1 MDEKIAIEV
10 LAGLAQEHRLRVF
23 RLLVREGPGGL
34 PAGQIAER
42 LGLAPSTLSAHLA
55 QLERAGLLRSRR
67 DQRRI
72 IYAVDH
78 DGIRRLLAFL
88 IEDCCQGRPELCD
101 YGRGGRLRDDHDRPR
116 PGVRESLQPAGDD
129 PEQRRTA
136 EDRRVP
142 EDAAE
147 PR

>member
-1 MDEKIAIEV
+1 MDQRTAIMA

-42 LGLAPSTLSAHLA
+42 LGVPASTMSSHLA

-72 IYAVDH
+72 IYAVDLE
-78 DGIRRLLAFL
+78 GFRRLLAFL
-88 IEDCCQGRPELCD
+88 IEDCCQGHPEICG
-101 YGRGGRLRDDHDRPR
+101 YGLGGGRRDDHDLPQ
-116 PGVRESLQPAGDD
+116 PGLRDLAQRAGDD
-129 PEQRRTA
+129 QEQRRRA
-136 EDRRVP
+136 EDRRIP
-142 EDAAE
+142 ENAAE

>member
-1 MDEKIAIEV
+1 MDERSAIEA

-42 LGLAPSTLSAHLA
+42 LGIPPSTLSAHLA

-72 IYAVDH
+72 IYAVDLE
-78 DGIRRLLAFL
+78 GIRRLLAFL
-88 IEDCCQGRPELCD
+88 IEDCCQGRPEICG
-101 YGRGGRLRDDHDRPR
+101 YGLGGGWRHDRDLPQPALRDLAER
-116 PGVRESLQPAGDD
+116 AGDD
-129 PEQRRTA
+129 PEQRPGA
-136 EDRRVP
+136 ADHRVP

>member
-1 MDEKIAIEV
+1 MDERLAIEA

-42 LGLAPSTLSAHLA
+42 LGIPASTLSSHLA

-67 DQRRI
+67 EQRRI
-72 IYAVDH
+72 IYAVDL

-88 IEDCCQGRPELCD
+88 IEDCCQGRPELCG
-101 YGRGGRLRDDHDRPR
+101 YAGIAAASAPGRV
-116 PGVRESLQPAGDD
+116 PGSQSDAP
-129 PEQRRTA
+129 
-136 EDRRVP
+136 VP
-142 EDAAE
+142 EDGAH
-147 PR
+147 PF

>member
-1 MDEKIAIEV
+1 MDERTAIMA

-42 LGLAPSTLSAHLA
+42 LGVPASTMSSHLA

-72 IYAVDH
+72 IYAVDLE
-78 DGIRRLLAFL
+78 GIRRLLAFL
-88 IEDCCQGRPELCD
+88 IEDCCQGHPEICG
-101 YGRGGRLRDDHDRPR
+101 YGLGGGRRDDHDLPQ
-116 PGVRESLQPAGDD
+116 PGLRDLAQRAGDD
-129 PEQRRTA
+129 PEQRPGA
-136 EDRRVP
+136 ADRRVP
-142 EDAAE
+142 EDTAE